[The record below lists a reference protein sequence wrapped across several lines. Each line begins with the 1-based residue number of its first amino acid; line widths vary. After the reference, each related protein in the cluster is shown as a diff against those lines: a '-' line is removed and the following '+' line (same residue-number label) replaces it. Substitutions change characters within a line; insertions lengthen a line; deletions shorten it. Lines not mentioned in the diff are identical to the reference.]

1 MFGHKNLA
9 FTSPPSPWKACKI
22 LLKLGC
28 GTPPVRGAAIQPL
41 LQTIP
46 GPTQEWAS
54 ISLQVVGLS
63 ESIELFEV
71 LFVDLA
77 KKIKCLIH
85 GLPEIFLYTA
95 IITNTNRRRD
105 LSSYQSAPDYP
116 MIPWRCPVDVMI
128 II

>member
-1 MFGHKNLA
+1 MLQLFPEDLA
-9 FTSPPSPWKACKI
+9 HQRNRA
-22 LLKLGC
+22 
-28 GTPPVRGAAIQPL
+28 PPVRGAAKQPL

-77 KKIKCLIH
+77 KKLN
-85 GLPEIFLYTA
+85 A
-95 IITNTNRRRD
+95 
-105 LSSYQSAPDYP
+105 
-116 MIPWRCPVDVMI
+116 
-128 II
+128 

>member
-1 MFGHKNLA
+1 MLQLFPEDLENQRNR
-9 FTSPPSPWKACKI
+9 
-22 LLKLGC
+22 
-28 GTPPVRGAAIQPL
+28 TPPVSGAAVQPL

-77 KKIKCLIH
+77 KKLN
-85 GLPEIFLYTA
+85 A
-95 IITNTNRRRD
+95 
-105 LSSYQSAPDYP
+105 
-116 MIPWRCPVDVMI
+116 
-128 II
+128 

>member
-1 MFGHKNLA
+1 MLQLIPEDLA
-9 FTSPPSPWKACKI
+9 NQRNHA
-22 LLKLGC
+22 
-28 GTPPVRGAAIQPL
+28 PPVGGAAGQAL

-77 KKIKCLIH
+77 KKLD
-85 GLPEIFLYTA
+85 A
-95 IITNTNRRRD
+95 
-105 LSSYQSAPDYP
+105 
-116 MIPWRCPVDVMI
+116 
-128 II
+128 

>member
-1 MFGHKNLA
+1 MLQLIPEDLA
-9 FTSPPSPWKACKI
+9 HQRNRA
-22 LLKLGC
+22 
-28 GTPPVRGAAIQPL
+28 PPVRGAAVQPL

-77 KKIKCLIH
+77 KKLN
-85 GLPEIFLYTA
+85 A
-95 IITNTNRRRD
+95 
-105 LSSYQSAPDYP
+105 
-116 MIPWRCPVDVMI
+116 
-128 II
+128 

>member
-1 MFGHKNLA
+1 MLQLFPEALVHQRNRA
-9 FTSPPSPWKACKI
+9 
-22 LLKLGC
+22 
-28 GTPPVRGAAIQPL
+28 PPVRGVAGQPL

-77 KKIKCLIH
+77 KKLN
-85 GLPEIFLYTA
+85 A
-95 IITNTNRRRD
+95 
-105 LSSYQSAPDYP
+105 
-116 MIPWRCPVDVMI
+116 
-128 II
+128 

>member
-1 MFGHKNLA
+1 MTEASRVANQRNQAPLVK
-9 FTSPPSPWKACKI
+9 
-22 LLKLGC
+22 
-28 GTPPVRGAAIQPL
+28 GAAGQPL

-77 KKIKCLIH
+77 EKLN
-85 GLPEIFLYTA
+85 A
-95 IITNTNRRRD
+95 
-105 LSSYQSAPDYP
+105 
-116 MIPWRCPVDVMI
+116 
-128 II
+128 